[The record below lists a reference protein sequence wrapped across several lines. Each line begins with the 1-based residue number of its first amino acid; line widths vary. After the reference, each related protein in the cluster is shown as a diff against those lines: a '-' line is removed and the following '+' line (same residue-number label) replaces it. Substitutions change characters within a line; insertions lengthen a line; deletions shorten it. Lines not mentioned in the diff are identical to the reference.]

1 MAQLCAGWRKALPE
15 EACYLIVQG
24 HEVCEHMQVFC
35 GMLARIAQF
44 ADIMVDAKQQI
55 DKVMTQPLLDPQ
67 GNTRHASANQFRCDV
82 ALT

>member
-1 MAQLCAGWRKALPE
+1 MGRTIACGAQLCAGCREALPE
-15 EACYLIVQG
+15 EACYLIVQR

-55 DKVMTQPLLDPQ
+55 DKVVTQLLLDP
-67 GNTRHASANQFRCDV
+67 
-82 ALT
+82 

>member
-1 MAQLCAGWRKALPE
+1 M
-15 EACYLIVQG
+15 QG

-44 ADIMVDAKQQI
+44 ADIMLDAKQQI

-67 GNTRHASANQFRCDV
+67 GNEAPSSSAV
-82 ALT
+82 M